1 MGAGKLLP
9 LPGSGVG
16 AALTVNDRI
25 TCGAAKKLA
34 LPVWSAL
41 MMHAPAVTNVIAPP
55 PVIVQTPVVAEAK
68 ATLSPDDAIAD
79 RVGVVPKFW
88 APGLVKVIV

>member
-1 MGAGKLLP
+1 
-9 LPGSGVG
+9 
-16 AALTVNDRI
+16 LTVNDRI

-41 MMHAPAVTNVIAPP
+41 MMHGPAVTNVMAPP
-55 PVIVQTPVVAEAK
+55 PVIVQTPVVAELK
-68 ATLSPDDAIAD
+68 ATLSPEVELAD

>member
-1 MGAGKLLP
+1 
-9 LPGSGVG
+9 
-16 AALTVNDRI
+16 
-25 TCGAAKKLA
+25 
-34 LPVWSAL
+34 
-41 MMHAPAVTNVIAPP
+41 MMHAPAVINVMAPP